1 MNAFR
6 ALLLIATTCGVSGAS
21 AQAVSVSEIEA
32 RLFLAHTGTLSEP
45 LSEGHGLW
53 NTVIGEGNATEPSSS
68 TLVKVVV
75 LGPPK
80 SFNKNAVVVLTVTS
94 AKSKAMLAKHRE
106 VPFCA
111 SCHERFDS
119 FGLAYEGYGP
129 VGDVRSTDLAGRPVD
144 TAVVYPGAVSV
155 VNVNG
160 GKPIQK

>member
-6 ALLLIATTCGVSGAS
+6 ALILIATTCGAAGAS
-21 AQAVSVSEIEA
+21 AQALSVSEIEA

-68 TLVKVVV
+68 TFVKVVV

-94 AKSKAMLAKHRE
+94 AKSKAMLAKHRQNLGVFSE
-106 VPFCA
+106 SGRQYVAFWLSNTGCEPLQLSVAIPGSSKAVTRSIPFACG
-111 SCHERFDS
+111 E
-119 FGLAYEGYGP
+119 
-129 VGDVRSTDLAGRPVD
+129 
-144 TAVVYPGAVSV
+144 
-155 VNVNG
+155 
-160 GKPIQK
+160 